1 MRASAPFAV
10 TPNALAGKPVRAVHC
25 WYSMKHRVLS
35 VPRRRACTL
44 ALSLAA
50 SSLAWAQPATL
61 PATVVTATRIDTRS
75 DDLVSEVHVIERAAI
90 EASAGRTLPEILA
103 REAGLQATSNGGPGQ
118 LSSVLIRGGD
128 ARHTILLIDGV
139 RYSSATAGTPIW
151 ETLPAEAIER
161 IEVVKGPASA
171 LYGADG
177 AAGVVQVF
185 TRKPREGLH
194 PWASVTAGTRSHRRW
209 ATGVS
214 GGQGNLTYSF
224 GVQQASDNGI
234 SATNTKQSGFNA
246 DRDPFR
252 QGSLNAAMR
261 YAINKDWRVD
271 GSVLYSDGLIHF
283 DDGAV
288 IDARSRIRGSLAQAG
303 VTGRLAPGWQTEMRV
318 GQTRDTSNN
327 VAAQYP
333 GSFQTIQDQFTWQN
347 TVDTRAGVV
356 LAGLERRVQNVD
368 SSGPYTVTRRTL
380 DAAFV
385 GLNGQANGHSW
396 QLNARQDRNSQFGN
410 GNAGFAGYGY
420 QVASAWRVHASYG
433 TSFVAPTFN
442 QLYYYGNPSLQPE
455 KGRNL
460 DMGATWTH
468 GVHQARLVRFDNR
481 IQDAIVNDSNYV
493 PQNIGRARI
502 DGWTLSYGGKWES
515 VTLRGALDLMDPR
528 NKRDGMLLP
537 KRAQTQA
544 TVGADWRT
552 GAWRLGA
559 SLLQVGA
566 RFDDADNTRRL
577 DAYSVADLYA
587 TWQFAPDLSVQ
598 VKVNNLADRA
608 YETAYGYNQP
618 GRAVYFTLRWQP
630 K

>member
-1 MRASAPFAV
+1 
-10 TPNALAGKPVRAVHC
+10 
-25 WYSMKHRVLS
+25 MKIRVLS
-35 VPRRRACTL
+35 VPRQRAGMF
-44 ALSLAA
+44 ALCLVA
-50 SSLAWAQPATL
+50 SSVAWAQPSSPSLAE
-61 PATVVTATRIDTRS
+61 TVVTATRIDTRS
-75 DDLVSEVHVIERAAI
+75 DELVSEVRVIDRAAI
-90 EASAGRTLPEILA
+90 EASTGRTLPEILA

-151 ETLPAEAIER
+151 ETLPVEAIER

-185 TRKPREGLH
+185 TRKPQQGLH
-194 PWASVTAGTRSHRRW
+194 PWASVAAGTRSHQRL
-209 ATGVS
+209 ATGVAA
-214 GGQGNLTYSF
+214 GQGNLTYSL
-224 GVQQASDNGI
+224 GLQQTSDNGI
-234 SATNTKQSGFNA
+234 SATNAKQSGFNA
-246 DRDPFR
+246 DSDPFR
-252 QGSLNAAMR
+252 QGSFNGALR
-261 YAINKDWRVD
+261 YTINKDWRVD
-271 GSVLYSDGLIHF
+271 GSILYSDGLVHF

-288 IDARSRIRGSLAQAG
+288 IDARSRIRAALAQAG
-303 VTGRLAPGWQTEMRV
+303 VTGRLTPDWQTEIRA

-333 GSFQTIQDQFTWQN
+333 GSFETIQDQVTWQN
-347 TVDTRAGVV
+347 TIATRAGVV
-356 LAGLERRVQNVD
+356 LAGLERRVQSVD

-380 DAAFV
+380 DATFV

-396 QLNARQDRNSQFGN
+396 QLNARQDRNSQFGS

-420 QVASAWRVHASYG
+420 QVAAHWRVHASYG

-442 QLYYYGNPSLQPE
+442 QLYYYGNPSLRPE

-460 DMGATWTH
+460 DMGATWSH
-468 GVHQARLVRFDNR
+468 GVHEVKLVRFDNR

-502 DGWTLSYGGKWES
+502 DGWTLGYSGKLDS
-515 VTLRGALDLMDPR
+515 VSLRASVDSMDPR
-528 NKRDGMLLP
+528 NERDGLLLP

-544 TVGADWRT
+544 SLGAEWRKA
-552 GAWRLGA
+552 AWRVGA
-559 SLLQVGA
+559 SLLHAGA
-566 RFDDADNTRRL
+566 RFDDANNTRRL
-577 DAYSVADLYA
+577 DAYSLADLYA
-587 TWQFAPDLSVQ
+587 TWQFAPDLSLQ
-598 VKVNNLADRA
+598 ARVNNLTDRV

-618 GRAVYFTLRWQP
+618 GRAFFLSLRWQP

>member
-1 MRASAPFAV
+1 
-10 TPNALAGKPVRAVHC
+10 
-25 WYSMKHRVLS
+25 MKNRVLS

-75 DDLVSEVHVIERAAI
+75 DELVSEVHVIERAAI
-90 EASAGRTLPEILA
+90 EASSARTLPEILA
-103 REAGLQATSNGGPGQ
+103 REAGLQATANGGPGQ
-118 LSSVLIRGGD
+118 LSSVLVRGGD

-139 RYSSATAGTPIW
+139 RYGSATAGTPIW
-151 ETLPAEAIER
+151 ETLPVEAIER

-185 TRKPREGLH
+185 TRKPRDGLH
-194 PWASVTAGTRSHRRW
+194 PWASVTAGSLSHQRL
-209 ATGVS
+209 AAGVS
-214 GGQGNLTYSF
+214 GGQGDLTYSL
-224 GVQQASDNGI
+224 GVQQASDQGI
-234 SATNTKQSGFNA
+234 SATNAKQSGFNA

-252 QGSLNAAMR
+252 QASFNGALR
-261 YAINKDWRVD
+261 YRINKDWSID
-271 GSVLYSDGLIHF
+271 GSVLYSDGLVHF

-288 IDARSRIRGSLAQAG
+288 IDARCRIRAGLAQAG
-303 VTGRLAPGWQTEMRV
+303 VTGRLATGWQTALRV

-333 GSFQTIQDQFTWQN
+333 GSFQTIQDQVTWQN
-347 TVDTRAGVV
+347 TVDTRAGVL
-356 LAGLERRVQNVD
+356 LAGLERRVQNVE

-380 DAAFV
+380 DGAFV
-385 GLNGQANGHSW
+385 GLNGQADGHSW
-396 QLNARQDRNSQFGN
+396 QVNVRQDRNSQFGN

-420 QVASAWRVHASYG
+420 RLSPAWRVHASYG

-460 DMGATWTH
+460 DVGATWTRAEH
-468 GVHQARLVRFDNR
+468 EVRLVRFDNR
-481 IQDAIVNDSNYV
+481 IRDAIVNDSNYV
-493 PQNIGRARI
+493 PQNIGQARI
-502 DGWTLSYGGKWES
+502 DGWTLGYAGKAAG
-515 VTLRGALDLMDPR
+515 VTLRAALDLMDPR
-528 NKRDGMLLP
+528 NELDGLLLP

-544 TVGADWRT
+544 TFGADWRT
-552 GAWRLGA
+552 GAWRLGT
-559 SLLQVGA
+559 SVLRVGS
-566 RFDDADNTRRL
+566 RFDNADNTRAL
-577 DAYSVADLYA
+577 DAYTVVDLHA
-587 TWQFAPDLSVQ
+587 TWQFAPALSLQ
-598 VKVNNLADRA
+598 AKLNNLTDRVYA
-608 YETAYGYNQP
+608 TTYGYNQP
-618 GRAVYFTLRWQP
+618 GRSLYLTLRWQP